1 MAKYQLNPM
10 LEMSNEFIRK
20 TIKTSLKKR
29 PVLDKLRDGSVVGFF
44 KPSKTLK
51 KASKINYL
59 NKAKSL
65 PERKILRDKWKTLSS
80 IDKYGELL

>member
-29 PVLDKLRDGSVVGFF
+29 PILDKVRDASVIGMF
-44 KPSKTLK
+44 KPTKTLK

-59 NKAKSL
+59 SKAKSL
-65 PERKILRDKWKTLSS
+65 PERKALRDKWKTLSS
-80 IDKYGELL
+80 IDKYSELF